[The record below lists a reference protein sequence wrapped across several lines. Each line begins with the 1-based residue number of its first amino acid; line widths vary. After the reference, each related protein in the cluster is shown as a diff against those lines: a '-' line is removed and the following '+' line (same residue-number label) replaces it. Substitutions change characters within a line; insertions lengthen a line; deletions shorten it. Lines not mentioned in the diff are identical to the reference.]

1 MGWLSEYKAFLFRG
15 NLLDLA
21 VAFILGAAFNAVV
34 QSLANDL
41 IMAGVAGLI
50 GLDDV
55 SQLAAGPLLYGR
67 FLAALLSFVII
78 ASVLFVLIKAAARL
92 DKPPVAEAPVPD
104 SDEVVLLREIRD
116 LLTARASG
124 SPGESG
130 LH

>member
-1 MGWLSEYKAFLFRG
+1 
-15 NLLDLA
+15 
-21 VAFILGAAFNAVV
+21 
-34 QSLANDL
+34 
-41 IMAGVAGLI
+41 MAGVAGLI

>member
-1 MGWLSEYKAFLFRG
+1 
-15 NLLDLA
+15 
-21 VAFILGAAFNAVV
+21 
-34 QSLANDL
+34 
-41 IMAGVAGLI
+41 MAGVAGLI

-104 SDEVVLLREIRD
+104 SDEVMLLREIRD

-124 SPGESG
+124 SPGEGG